1 MLKSEG
7 VVRTSPDG
15 AGSAIGIRLRQ
26 LRAKRRLPLAEV
38 SKSVGISLGF
48 LSAIERS
55 QMSASVGTLRKLA
68 RFYKTKILDFFD
80 PSESNSRLVRPD
92 RRKVLEAG
100 PGVRME
106 LLAWGNTVMEPHLFR
121 ISPSA
126 GSGDSYSHEGE
137 EFLYVLRGE
146 LKIALDTQEYRLKQ
160 GDSFYFESGMPHT
173 WSNPGKTETCV
184 LWVNTPPTF

>member
-1 MLKSEG
+1 
-7 VVRTSPDG
+7 
-15 AGSAIGIRLRQ
+15 
-26 LRAKRRLPLAEV
+26 
-38 SKSVGISLGF
+38 
-48 LSAIERS
+48 
-55 QMSASVGTLRKLA
+55 
-68 RFYKTKILDFFD
+68 
-80 PSESNSRLVRPD
+80 
-92 RRKVLEAG
+92 
-100 PGVRME
+100 
-106 LLAWGNTVMEPHLFR
+106 VMEPHLFR